1 MSEIYHIEI
10 GQEIKTDEQYRTR
23 LKYYLELLKE
33 KADYNS
39 QYQEL
44 QEKLEDASKELEK
57 EDKPLEEM
65 TIDEKNYV
73 EEKNNIIKNMSI
85 ALLNLHDKL
94 TQINE
99 EISLCSNSLGGTK
112 YYDKKILFENI
123 RLLAKEKGI
132 KLGDIERN
140 SGNTVGYM
148 SRLDKENNM
157 SPPNFDFVITASHML
172 DVSVEKLIGGK
183 LEELDENEEL
193 LLKFIKK
200 IKNQTDHRNI
210 YWNKETEKLMNG
222 GEPFSPQNA
231 HPLHRGTEGT
241 YIDSDLGL
249 VSGMVSY
256 YSSKFV
262 ENGVATVLDA
272 SYNADLR
279 ELGGTV
285 YIVPVKYD
293 AGNCYYELY
302 IVNGNRADALCT
314 TKDIKKVIN
323 DEIEELYKEIVKGYS
338 SIRLQPDLKNA
349 ISKYV
354 EKE

>member
-1 MSEIYHIEI
+1 MNEIYHIEI
-10 GQEIKTDEQYRTR
+10 EQEIKTYEQYRI
-23 LKYYLELLKE
+23 LLNYYLELLKE
-33 KADYNS
+33 KTDYNS
-39 QYQEL
+39 QYEEL
-44 QEKLEDASKELEK
+44 QEKLEEASKELKK
-57 EDKPLEEM
+57 EDKPLDE
-65 TIDEKNYV
+65 IAINEKNYV

-85 ALLNLHDKL
+85 ALLNLSDKL
-94 TQINE
+94 TQINK

-112 YYDKKILFENI
+112 YYDKKVLFENI
-123 RLLAKEKGI
+123 RFLAKEKGI

-172 DVSVEKLIGGK
+172 GVSVEKLIGGK
-183 LEELDENEEL
+183 MEELDESEEL

-200 IKNQTDHRNI
+200 IKKQTDRRNI
-210 YWNKETEKLMNG
+210 YWKKETEKLMNG
-222 GEPFSPQNA
+222 GEPFNSRNA

-241 YIDSDLGL
+241 YIDSDLDL
-249 VSGMVSY
+249 VSGIVSY
-256 YSSKFV
+256 YNSKFV
-262 ENGVATVLDA
+262 EDGVATVVDA
-272 SYNADLR
+272 SYNADLQ

-293 AGNCYYELY
+293 DDNCYYELY

>member
-1 MSEIYHIEI
+1 MGEIYPIEK
-10 GQEIKTDEQYRTR
+10 EIKTDEQYRRT
-23 LKYYLELLKE
+23 LNYYLELLKE
-33 KADYNS
+33 RADYNS
-39 QYQEL
+39 QYKEL
-44 QEKLEDASKELEK
+44 QEKLEDVCKELKK
-57 EDKPLEEM
+57 EYKPLEEM
-65 TIDEKNYV
+65 VIDEKNYS
-73 EEKNNIIKNMSI
+73 EEKNKIIKNMSI
-85 ALLNLHDKL
+85 ALLDLRDKL
-94 TQINE
+94 TQVNE
-99 EISLCSNSLGGTK
+99 EIFLCSNSLGGTK

-193 LLKFIKK
+193 LLKFVKK
-200 IKNQTDHRNI
+200 IKNQTEHRNI

-222 GEPFSPQNA
+222 GEPFNSQSA

-249 VSGMVSY
+249 VSGIVSY
-256 YSSKFV
+256 YNSKFV
-262 ENGVATVLDA
+262 EDGVATVVDA
-272 SYNADLR
+272 SYNADLL

-293 AGNCYYELY
+293 DGNCYYELY
-302 IVNGNRADALCT
+302 IVNGNKDDALCT
-314 TKDIKKVIN
+314 TKDINKVIN

-338 SIRLQPDLKNA
+338 SIRLQPDLKIA

-354 EKE
+354 ERE